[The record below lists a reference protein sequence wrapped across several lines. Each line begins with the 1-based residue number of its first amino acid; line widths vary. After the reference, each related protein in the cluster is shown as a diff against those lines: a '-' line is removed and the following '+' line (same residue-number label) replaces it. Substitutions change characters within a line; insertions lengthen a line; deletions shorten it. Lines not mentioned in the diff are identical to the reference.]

1 MCEQIVDITT
11 KSDASGV
18 WGYGAF
24 WKSID
29 FIFLGLLHFKAYVS
43 STTKELIAIVV
54 AAVDTEA
61 LLLQLPKKLANLN
74 KNCPTVFSGNQ
85 SPKENYGV

>member
-1 MCEQIVDITT
+1 MFWGMCKQIVVITT
-11 KSDASGV
+11 KSDASEV
-18 WGYGAF
+18 WGYDAF

-43 STTKELIAIVV
+43 STTKELIAMVV

-61 LLLQLPKKLANLN
+61 LLLQLPKN
-74 KNCPTVFSGNQ
+74 
-85 SPKENYGV
+85 